1 MRRLNTV
8 RSEVHPLNALES
20 LRFMSRPLM
29 PKATAVWLIENTTL
43 SFEQIAEFCGMHMLE
58 IKAIA
63 DGDVAIGMQGRD
75 PVSAGE
81 LTMAEIER
89 CAATPSARLR
99 PAEHRVAGVDD
110 KPKSARYVPVARRQ
124 DRPDAIAWLLKNYPE
139 LSDGQVCRLIN
150 TTKPTIEK
158 IRDRTHWNA
167 ASIRPRNPVSLSLCK
182 EADLQ
187 KEVDLARARS
197 GTVRKT

>member
-1 MRRLNTV
+1 MTQ
-8 RSEVHPLNALES
+8 PT
-20 LRFMSRPLM
+20 PLM
-29 PKATAVWLIENTTL
+29 PHATASWLVDNTALT
-43 SFEQIAEFCGMHMLE
+43 FEQIAEFCGLHILE
-58 IKAIA
+58 VQAMA
-63 DGDVAIGMQGRD
+63 DDLASSKYTGRD
-75 PVSAGE
+75 PVRSGE

>member
-1 MRRLNTV
+1 
-8 RSEVHPLNALES
+8 
-20 LRFMSRPLM
+20 MSPPLM

-43 SFEQIAEFCGMHMLE
+43 SFEQIAHFCAMHALE

-63 DGDVAIGMQGRD
+63 DGDVAAGMQGRD
-75 PVSAGE
+75 PVAAGE
-81 LTMAEIER
+81 LTQKEIER
-89 CAATPSARLR
+89 CAADPAARLR
-99 PAEHRVAGVDD
+99 GAEHRIAGVDD

-139 LSDGQVCRLIN
+139 LSDGQICRLIN

-167 ASIRPRNPVSLSLCK
+167 ASIRPRNPVGLSLCK

>member
-1 MRRLNTV
+1 
-8 RSEVHPLNALES
+8 
-20 LRFMSRPLM
+20 
-29 PKATAVWLIENTTL
+29 
-43 SFEQIAEFCGMHMLE
+43 
-58 IKAIA
+58 
-63 DGDVAIGMQGRD
+63 
-75 PVSAGE
+75 
-81 LTMAEIER
+81 
-89 CAATPSARLR
+89 